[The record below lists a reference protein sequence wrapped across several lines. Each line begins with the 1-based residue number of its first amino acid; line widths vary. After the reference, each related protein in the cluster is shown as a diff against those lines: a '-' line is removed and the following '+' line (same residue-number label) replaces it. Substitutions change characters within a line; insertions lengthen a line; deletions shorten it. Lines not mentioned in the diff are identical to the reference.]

1 MKGVVSDEIVTP
13 AAAEQPTP
21 FAPLRHR
28 NFRLLWTGLVV
39 SNAGGWMQFTALG
52 YLMDQLTR
60 APVYL
65 GVLGLVQAVPRLLF
79 AFLGGVL
86 ADRMDRRVML
96 FTTNVIA
103 MASSV
108 VLGLLT
114 LLGIVQVWH
123 LLVIAAFNSLVMSFD
138 MPSRQSLTPSL
149 VAESE
154 VLQAVSLNSLAFN
167 GSSVFG
173 PAVAGVVISLVGTYG
188 AFFLNGVSYLAVIWA
203 LVAMRLPAFEAEAGV
218 SFRQDIR
225 EGLQLLSRH
234 RVVLVLLGV
243 VAVLSFF
250 GRPYIRLMPAVARE
264 VLQVGP
270 EGLGALQAAPGAGTF
285 LAVFVIGW
293 SVARV
298 ARGRLLLVAA
308 FAMGAMVTLFGL
320 SKSFPLSVA
329 LLVAIGLGQSVAM
342 ATANT
347 LMQTTVTPGQRGRA
361 MGLFGTV
368 AFGMMALGT
377 LPAGA
382 LAEWLG
388 LSWSLALGGVVVMA
402 VMLLLALAA
411 PTISRL

>member
-13 AAAEQPTP
+13 AAAEHPRP

-86 ADRMDRRVML
+86 ADRMDRRVVL

-149 VAESE
+149 EAESE

-173 PAVAGVVISLVGTYG
+173 PAPARAGSQPGGNVR
-188 AFFLNGVSYLAVIWA
+188 
-203 LVAMRLPAFEAEAGV
+203 RLLPE
-218 SFRQDIR
+218 RC
-225 EGLQLLSRH
+225 LLS
-234 RVVLVLLGV
+234 G
-243 VAVLSFF
+243 SD
-250 GRPYIRLMPAVARE
+250 
-264 VLQVGP
+264 
-270 EGLGALQAAPGAGTF
+270 LGAGGDAAPC
-285 LAVFVIGW
+285 V
-293 SVARV
+293 
-298 ARGRLLLVAA
+298 
-308 FAMGAMVTLFGL
+308 
-320 SKSFPLSVA
+320 
-329 LLVAIGLGQSVAM
+329 
-342 ATANT
+342 
-347 LMQTTVTPGQRGRA
+347 
-361 MGLFGTV
+361 
-368 AFGMMALGT
+368 
-377 LPAGA
+377 
-382 LAEWLG
+382 
-388 LSWSLALGGVVVMA
+388 
-402 VMLLLALAA
+402 
-411 PTISRL
+411 